1 MSTCGDCKF
10 WDRENQYK
18 VKTIDILMPENAALC
33 LDKHFKTGLLLGEKL
48 VGNCVYFKR
57 LKPKPTRAEL
67 HQKLDDILD
76 ARD

>member
-33 LDKHFKTGLLLGEKL
+33 LDKHFKTGLLLAEKL
-48 VGNCVYFKR
+48 GSE
-57 LKPKPTRAEL
+57 PP
-67 HQKLDDILD
+67 
-76 ARD
+76 ARP